1 MFKFVAD
8 SCLKHVE
15 PYLDAQPSLEA
26 EMKTK
31 IRQRAQVSSASSS
44 SICCPLPPPPPYAQL
59 TMLTRYANA
68 HSCCMPWRSSSGEW
82 RSCPLSRSDTGTTFG
97 ATPSSSCSMSH
108 LQALRR
114 GGGPRARRGAAR
126 GTGKGTHQT
135 PPFESET
142 PPEVGVPPVGTVFFF
157 LRQNSQKSVYCGF
170 VA

>member
-114 GGGPRARRGAAR
+114 GGARAQAR
-126 GTGKGTHQT
+126 GLTR
-135 PPFESET
+135 PPHSNQK
-142 PPEVGVPPVGTVFFF
+142 PLRKLVCRLWGRYFFF
-157 LRQNSQKSVYCGF
+157 CDKILKSQYI
-170 VA
+170 VAL